1 MTIAWFCE
9 KWQAFSW
16 PAGHFDPPP
25 PSLRLTLSRYLH
37 IYFIV
42 RKLEKVVTIIRNSPF
57 GNYFTTLWRRIQLC
71 YLLYHVSALHSLT
84 WIQLKQK
91 NTKKLINFLY
101 CAKYIFV
108 KWCQDE
114 CVSGPSIK
122 KSPSPPRRSLWM
134 VPRVRL
140 NVLWWRW
147 HNDYMYMHK
156 YSTNVCFKKIWT
168 NHSSDT
174 VL

>member
-1 MTIAWFCE
+1 MWNLIKGEYILSLPTSTLNDKVKNFCDHSMTMWEMTDILLTSGSFW
-9 KWQAFSW
+9 
-16 PAGHFDPPP
+16 PPP
-25 PSLRLTLSRYLH
+25 LPPLGLTFSRYLH

-57 GNYFTTLWRRIQLC
+57 GNYFTTLWKRIQLC

-84 WIQLKQK
+84 WIQLEQK

-122 KSPSPPRRSLWM
+122 KSFMDGP
-134 VPRVRL
+134 
-140 NVLWWRW
+140 
-147 HNDYMYMHK
+147 
-156 YSTNVCFKKIWT
+156 
-168 NHSSDT
+168 
-174 VL
+174 